1 MNNLMNEMIRSL
13 EELDQG
19 FRGLLTISDSME
31 ALINSIFYNR
41 VPLSWTA
48 LAYPSKRGLGSWL
61 ENMWK
66 RIDQYDAFKED
77 PLTPAKVIYIN
88 RLFNPQSFLT
98 AIKQIIAQRNS

>member
-1 MNNLMNEMIRSL
+1 
-13 EELDQG
+13 
-19 FRGLLTISDSME
+19 ME
-31 ALINSIFYNR
+31 ALIHAISLNK
-41 VPLSWTA
+41 VPGSWSA

-98 AIKQIIAQRNS
+98 AIK